1 MSGLRTFVFGL
12 ALGALSIVTPAAGAM
27 PLPAP
32 GLTAASS
39 VQAIDYRGWN
49 GTGYRPY
56 RPYEY
61 RPYRPYRP
69 YSTPY
74 YSYRPYY
81 QPYYRPGVNVYV
93 TPQPYYRRTA
103 NPHVEW
109 CLSRYRSYNPSTDR
123 YLTYG
128 GIYKYCQSPYR

>member
-1 MSGLRTFVFGL
+1 MEEPLSRTAL
-12 ALGALSIVTPAAGAM
+12 A
-27 PLPAP
+27 
-32 GLTAASS
+32 
-39 VQAIDYRGWN
+39 
-49 GTGYRPY
+49 
-56 RPYEY
+56 
-61 RPYRPYRP
+61 PYRPYRP

-93 TPQPYYRRTA
+93 TPQPYYRRTG